1 MSAET
6 IEPKSALSPAGGG
19 ARRWERARRGRGGPR
34 RVPWLLA
41 LPAVLLLFAF
51 HFVPVTAG
59 AYYSLTNWNGLT
71 APRWVA
77 LSNFDYL
84 FSDPETRDALFHT
97 LEIAAAFVFFSNAIG
112 LGLALALNRTVKS
125 RHFLRAIFFAPAVFS
140 SVAVAYVWQFIFL
153 PDGQGALNDILT
165 SVGLHSWTQPWLGSP
180 TAALWAIVVVL
191 VWQFSGLSMVIYL
204 AGLQAIPDEL
214 YEAAA
219 VDGASPLSQLRRI
232 TIPLLAPAIT
242 VSATITLVFGLRVFD
257 QVIAL
262 TDGGPVNATQTLATE
277 IYEQTFVYGRWGVGA
292 AVAVVLTGLIAT
304 MVLTQLWFLR
314 LREGRIA

>member
-1 MSAET
+1 M
-6 IEPKSALSPAGGG
+6 
-19 ARRWERARRGRGGPR
+19 
-34 RVPWLLA
+34 PWLLA
-41 LPAVLLLFAF
+41 LPAVALLLAF

-59 AYYSLTNWNGLT
+59 AYISLTTWNGLT
-71 APRWVA
+71 APTWA
-77 LSNFDYL
+77 GLSNFSYL
-84 FSDPETRDALFHT
+84 FSDAETRDALFHT
-97 LEIAAAFVFFSNAIG
+97 LEIAGSFVFLSNTI
-112 LGLALALNRTVKS
+112 GLALALGLNRTVKS

-153 PDGQGALNDILT
+153 PSGQGALNDILT
-165 SVGLHSWTQPWLGSP
+165 KVGLGSWTQPWLGSP

-191 VWQFSGLSMVIYL
+191 VWQFSGLTMVIYL

-219 VDGASPLSQLRRI
+219 VDGASMFSQLRRI

-242 VSATITLVFGLRVFD
+242 VSVTITLVFGLRVFD

-314 LREGRIA
+314 LRERRIG